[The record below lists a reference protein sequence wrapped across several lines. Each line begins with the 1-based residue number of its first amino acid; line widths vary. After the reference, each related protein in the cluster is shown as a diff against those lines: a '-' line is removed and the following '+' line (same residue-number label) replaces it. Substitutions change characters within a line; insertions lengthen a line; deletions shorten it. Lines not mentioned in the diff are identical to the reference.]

1 MKIKAAVTHANAEPF
16 RIETVDLAEP
26 KAGEILVKIA
36 ACGVCHTDEAAQHE
50 EVPTPLPAVLGHEG
64 AGIVVKTGEGV
75 TEFKPGDKVGFS
87 FAFCG
92 HCNNCHTAKVSS
104 CEHFNEINFGGI
116 LPEGTSRLSQDG
128 KTLSMFFGQS
138 AFAEYAVVDAA
149 CAVKVPYDDIDLG
162 IVAPL
167 GCGIQTGAGTVLNRL
182 KPEFGSSIAVF
193 GCGTVGMSAIM
204 AARIAGCAKIIGIG
218 GNEKS
223 LELAL
228 ELGATHVINR
238 KKCEDI
244 VGEIK
249 RITDGGANYSIDTS
263 GVADFVR
270 KGLHCLALRGVE
282 AIVGITPPMEIDMFG
297 ELMAEGKSMMGVIEG
312 DAVPKIFIPQML
324 EYYHQG
330 RFPIDKIMKFYSFED
345 INQAFEDSHNGVA
358 LKAVLRMDNGQNSQQ
373 G

>member
-1 MKIKAAVTHANAEPF
+1 MKMKAAVTHANADPF
-16 RIETVDLAEP
+16 KIETVDLEEP
-26 KAGEILVKIA
+26 KRGEILVRVV

-50 EVPTPLPAVLGHEG
+50 QVPTPLPAVLGHEG
-64 AGIVVKTGEGV
+64 AGIVVRAGEGV
-75 TEFKPGDKVGFS
+75 TEFVPGDRVGFS

-92 HCNNCHTAKVSS
+92 HCHNCHTAKVSS

-116 LPEGTSRLSQDG
+116 LPEGTSRLSQNG
-128 KTLSMFFGQS
+128 KPLSMFFGQS
-138 AFAEYAVVDAA
+138 AFAEYAVVDAE
-149 CAVKVPYDDIDLG
+149 CAIKVPYDDIDLG

-182 KPEFGSSIAVF
+182 KPEFGSSIAIF

-204 AARIAGCAKIIGIG
+204 AARIAGCAKIIGVG

-238 KKCEDI
+238 KKCDDI
-244 VGEIK
+244 VGEIRK
-249 RITDGGANYSIDTS
+249 ITGGGANYSIDTS

-270 KGLHCLALRGVE
+270 KGLHCLAPRGVE

-297 ELMAEGKSMMGVIEG
+297 ELMAEGKCMMGVIEG

-330 RFPIDKIMKFYSFED
+330 RFPIDKIMKFYSFKD
-345 INQAFEDSHNGVA
+345 INQAFEDSHNGTA
-358 LKAVLRMDNGQNSQQ
+358 LKAVLRMDMQQ
-373 G
+373 